1 MGRPRRIRILVIMLI
16 SPSLVLPT
24 TTSLAG
30 IFGEKKCAADG
41 PITLQQAAAYVD
53 LIDRRLFAEGT
64 IGVKVPD
71 VWGQNRMTVYRAE
84 YETQM
89 ATRLGQF
96 QEILQAAQSRTDL
109 SALTSA
115 TSLGATVA
123 AAQSSKSGPLAA
135 FAPKSFLVNT
145 GTPPTAAAT
154 LTSGSALSFTGG
166 ASPVISLTPPPP
178 TPATPPAP
186 TPADPGNPDFAGMA
200 AQLDAIS
207 KRIDALKQGT
217 LTLPTNIN
225 TFVTKEGKTGVGIEP
240 TIGLDQEDNYINH
253 LHQLRRVNAGD
264 DLTDLAGYGL
274 YLLRMPI
281 TLMPGPE
288 SRKGKGAIVTVEA
301 RHDLTD
307 DLLPNTFRD
316 VAILDLTYALT
327 QIVNEQI
334 HQDIY
339 DKCHHPQMAETIS
352 EQEPQLCPE
361 DDQMQQRQSRALV
374 RVSSSKGSEL
384 VRGSSSKGSELVRGS
399 SKGTRW

>member
-1 MGRPRRIRILVIMLI
+1 
-16 SPSLVLPT
+16 
-24 TTSLAG
+24 
-30 IFGEKKCAADG
+30 
-41 PITLQQAAAYVD
+41 
-53 LIDRRLFAEGT
+53 
-64 IGVKVPD
+64 
-71 VWGQNRMTVYRAE
+71 
-84 YETQM
+84 
-89 ATRLGQF
+89 
-96 QEILQAAQSRTDL
+96 
-109 SALTSA
+109 
-115 TSLGATVA
+115 
-123 AAQSSKSGPLAA
+123 
-135 FAPKSFLVNT
+135 
-145 GTPPTAAAT
+145 
-154 LTSGSALSFTGG
+154 
-166 ASPVISLTPPPP
+166 
-178 TPATPPAP
+178 
-186 TPADPGNPDFAGMA
+186 MA

-339 DKCHHPQMAETIS
+339 DKRHHPQMAETIS

-399 SKGTRW
+399 SKGSAGEGQCSDEGSLNSRVIAKLTPRTMSPAQPRPL